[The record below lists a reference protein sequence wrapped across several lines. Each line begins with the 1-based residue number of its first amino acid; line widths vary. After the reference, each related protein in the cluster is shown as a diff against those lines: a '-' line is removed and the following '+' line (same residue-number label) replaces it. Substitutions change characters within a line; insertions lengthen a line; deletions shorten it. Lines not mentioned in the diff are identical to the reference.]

1 MDIKVHCTDKGMD
14 VDGFVLNH
22 NPGVFLDVAIN
33 TVKVKLSYDERFNQY
48 VGSMAG
54 LEWIVK
60 GDDVPHDSGE
70 FRR

>member
-1 MDIKVHCTDKGMD
+1 MDIKVHCTDKGKD

-33 TVKVKLSYDERFNQY
+33 TVKVKLSYDKQFNQY

-60 GDDVPHDSGE
+60 ADSIPDE
-70 FRR
+70 MEEYKR

>member
-1 MDIKVHCTDKGMD
+1 MD

-33 TVKVKLSYDERFNQY
+33 TVKVKLSYDEQFNQY

-60 GDDVPHDSGE
+60 GDQLPNTASE
-70 FRR
+70 FKR

>member
-33 TVKVKLSYDERFNQY
+33 TVKVKLSYDEQFNQY

-54 LEWIVK
+54 LERIVK
-60 GDDVPHDSGE
+60 ADAIPDQMEE
-70 FRR
+70 FKR

>member
-33 TVKVKLSYDERFNQY
+33 TVKVKLSYDKQFNQY